1 MGVAADAVSLFRLLL
16 SSPSW
21 APVASSLVENTL
33 VDAAALLAGRV
44 SEVSDRDVKLV
55 MDLPRPPEDHDVD
68 TKQLSG
74 TRMFP

>member
-55 MDLPRPPEDHDVD
+55 MDLPRPPEEYDVD